1 MLFAGQAVEGGAGL
15 GLELAGYVHVQEV
28 PPIRGQHWHMPADLT
43 YTLRSVTE
51 KKEVRGRKR
60 EKESI
65 GLRER

>member
-28 PPIRGQHWHMPADLT
+28 PQRGKHWHMQADLT
-43 YTLRSVTE
+43 FTLRSDTE